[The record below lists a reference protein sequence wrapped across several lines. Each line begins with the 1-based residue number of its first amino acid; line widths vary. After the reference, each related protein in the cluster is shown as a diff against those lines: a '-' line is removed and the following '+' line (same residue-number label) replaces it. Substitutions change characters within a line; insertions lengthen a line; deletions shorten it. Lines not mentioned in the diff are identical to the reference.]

1 MNMRKT
7 LHALAT
13 FAFLSLTAAASAHAA
28 DKLRLERMD
37 FRGSPT
43 LKFYLNLADSDGRA
57 ITGRMKE
64 DFRIVID
71 SAEQGAAAALQT
83 FEETKEPVNLVI
95 IVENGP
101 PMQAVLEDAKHDV
114 AAL

>member
-1 MNMRKT
+1 RSHRQLQRSARSHQLQVQVDELTHMRKT

-13 FAFLSLTAAASAHAA
+13 FAFLSLTAASAHAA

-37 FRGSPT
+37 LSRSPD

-71 SAEQGAAAALQT
+71 SAEQGAAKALQT
-83 FEETKEPVNLVI
+83 F
-95 IVENGP
+95 
-101 PMQAVLEDAKHDV
+101 
-114 AAL
+114 